1 MSREL
6 LLGML
11 SQGNTGSELLSILD
25 VIVDEAQSIDNSEAS
40 EGTLNAIDF

>member
-1 MSREL
+1 MTREL

-25 VIVDEAQSIDNSEAS
+25 VIADEAQSIANSDVS

>member
-11 SQGNTGSELLSILD
+11 SQGNTGAEILSILD
-25 VIVDEAQSIDNSEAS
+25 VIADEAQSIDNSEAS